1 MGRKLGNLFMGLGLL
16 LLAAALALFCWNR
29 WDAHRAAAYVEEV
42 LPQLAAQ
49 VEENVTKRQEAQ
61 DTETEPDDLPI
72 LPTIEEEPTL
82 VTIDGVDYLG
92 WVTIPDLGLELP
104 VAWQWSYPQLRQT
117 PCRYTGTVAENNL
130 VIAAHNYDRHFGKL
144 SSLTGGE
151 IVYFTDGNG
160 TTIAYEVVA
169 VDILAPTDIEDM
181 TAGEYDLTLFTCT
194 YGGKSR
200 VTVRCMRSK

>member
-42 LPQLAAQ
+42 LPQLAAK

>member
-1 MGRKLGNLFMGLGLL
+1 MGLGLL

-42 LPQLAAQ
+42 LPQLAAK

>member
-1 MGRKLGNLFMGLGLL
+1 MGLGLL

-144 SSLTGGE
+144 SSLSGGE
-151 IVYFTDGNG
+151 TVYFTDGNG
-160 TTIAYEVVA
+160 NTITYEVVA
-169 VDILAPTDIEDM
+169 VDILAPTDIAEM